1 MRWQRVG
8 KGDPLSV
15 VLLLREPHVFSVEE
29 LRLAAERA
37 WRTSFAGG
45 EGSMHFVTQ
54 SGGVTLLKAGS
65 HLLNLLHNSEPY
77 FDNSPEHVEWLPQE
91 SQRRAWIEHAAWA
104 AVDYMNHDVDVDL
117 AYCVL
122 AKLVSEM
129 LDENCTG
136 VYMPRERSMV
146 PNDESLYSELQRI
159 ASSRET
165 GVSPITST

>member
-1 MRWQRVG
+1 MAAA
-8 KGDPLSV
+8 
-15 VLLLREPHVFSVEE
+15 REP
-29 LRLAAERA
+29 
-37 WRTSFAGG
+37 
-45 EGSMHFVTQ
+45 
-54 SGGVTLLKAGS
+54 
-65 HLLNLLHNSEPY
+65 
-77 FDNSPEHVEWLPQE
+77 
-91 SQRRAWIEHAAWA
+91 RRAWIEHAAWA

-159 ASSRET
+159 ASSRERASVRLLRLNRA
-165 GVSPITST
+165 GPARAGQGPAYQRLQHRSQCLGPGG